1 MPHFKS
7 LARALLLTA
16 ACAAP
21 LAACGAEPKGVGV
34 APPARIPDVIVDKP
48 LNRPEDRISTASV
61 PIVIRRLV
69 VADAAAHL
77 RVAENSVVLSRADRV
92 VWSDAGLGCP
102 QPGMGYIQAVEPGFR
117 IVARTAETELIY
129 HTNERTDAAA
139 SIIRCDAARP
149 KAGVKPATPPPAD
162 DSQPRTLPPGESP
175 PDR

>member
-7 LARALLLTA
+7 LARVLLMTATCAL
-16 ACAAP
+16 P
-21 LAACGAEPKGVGV
+21 LAACAAEPKGVGV
-34 APPARIPDVIVDKP
+34 APPTRIPDVVDPP
-48 LNRPEDRISTASV
+48 LNRPQDRISTASV
-61 PIVIRRLV
+61 PAVIRRLV

-77 RVAENSVVLSRADRV
+77 RVAKTSVVLSRADRV

-149 KAGVKPATPPPAD
+149 KAGAKPATPPPAD
-162 DSQPRTLPPGESP
+162 DSQPRMLPPGESS